1 MTTTNTPTLYVG
13 RCTVCGWETEPLRYV
28 AAGDLTEAHSETCP
42 EASTEVWPAD
52 STGLSDSHDRGNLPR
67 FVCPARCTTPHE
79 QHASELAGMEGQL
92 VHHGAV
98 DKDQPTE
105 VWLCEATW
113 PAGEPTGDQPTLTVA
128 GSCQELTPA
137 EALDLAK
144 ALLAAAE
151 ALLSGRDVSRLESS
165 TDGPEAGR

>member
-1 MTTTNTPTLYVG
+1 MTNLPTTSTPTLYVG
-13 RCTVCGWETEPLRYV
+13 RCTTCGWETEPLRYV
-28 AAGDLTEAHSETCP
+28 AAGDLTEAHSGTCP

-52 STGLSDSHDRGNLPR
+52 STGLSDSDGRREPGLPR
-67 FVCPARCTTPHE
+67 FVCPAWCTTPHE

-128 GSCQELTPA
+128 GSCQELTVD
-137 EALDLAK
+137 EARALAK
-144 ALLAAAE
+144 ALLRAAN
-151 ALLSGRDVSRLESS
+151 ALQAR
-165 TDGPEAGR
+165 TQPEVAR